1 MAAGLPV
8 RGATDHS
15 PAGHVPQP
23 DITRTRDSLFA
34 MRLPQVKTLA
44 IAIGAIT
51 SFAAVT
57 AFGVAPLATSALP
70 PSETMIESI
79 ELAPELMESET
90 GFVQQEKIRR
100 GETLGSLLARV
111 GADDPAFAAFVRR
124 DPVARRLLEL
134 RPGRTVSAVVGE
146 DRSVERLSYRLA
158 SDDRDGLGRRLVIV
172 REGTGFGAFEEAVPI
187 ERSVETRSAE
197 VRRSLVE
204 ALDVAD
210 IPDNVVTMMAD
221 VFGTDVDLQKDVRRG
236 DRLRVVYETIRE
248 AGSLE
253 PPMVGKI
260 LAVQFRGGQRKL
272 EAVWYD
278 RPEGGGGYYTFDG
291 RNLSR
296 PFLASPLEFTRVSS
310 GFTENR
316 LHPVLRDWRAHK
328 GVDMP
333 APIGTNVRAVANGT
347 IDFVGQQR
355 GYGNVVVVK
364 HDGRHMTLYAH
375 LHQFADGLR
384 PGGTVR
390 QGEVIG
396 SVGQTGWATGPHLH
410 FEFHIDGQHVDPMA
424 VVAQEP
430 VRALQGEDRSRFG
443 ALAGQYRARFGLL
456 DTQLAA
462 RFE

>member
-1 MAAGLPV
+1 M
-8 RGATDHS
+8 
-15 PAGHVPQP
+15 PQP
-23 DITRTRDSLFA
+23 DSFTTRDGPFK
-34 MRLPQVKTLA
+34 MRFPQVKSLA
-44 IAIGAIT
+44 IALGAVT

-57 AFGVAPLATSALP
+57 AFGVAPLSVPALP
-70 PSETMIESI
+70 PSETTIESVV
-79 ELAPELMESET
+79 LAPELLESDA

-100 GETLGSLLARV
+100 GETLASLLARM

-134 RPGRTVSAVVGE
+134 HPGRTVSAVVTE

-158 SDDRDGLGRRLVIV
+158 GDDPDALGRRLVIV
-172 REGTGFGAFEEAVPI
+172 REGAGFGAFEEAVPI
-187 ERSVETRSAE
+187 ERSIETRSAE
-197 VRRSLVE
+197 IRRSLIE

-210 IPDNVVTMMAD
+210 IPDNVVTKMAD
-221 VFGTDVDLQKDVRRG
+221 VFGTDVDLQKDLRRG
-236 DRLRVVYETIRE
+236 DRLRVVYETLRE

-253 PPMVGKI
+253 PPIVGKI

-272 EAVWYD
+272 EAVWY
-278 RPEGGGGYYTFDG
+278 EGGYYSFDG
-291 RNLSR
+291 RNLAR

-328 GVDMP
+328 GVDMA
-333 APIGTNVRAVANGT
+333 APVGTNVRVVANGT

-375 LHQFADGLR
+375 LNQFAAGLQ
-384 PGGTVR
+384 PGSPVR

-396 SVGQTGWATGPHLH
+396 TVGQTGWATGPHLH

-430 VRALQGEDRSRFG
+430 VRTLTGEDRSRFG

-456 DTQLAA
+456 DTQMAA

>member
-1 MAAGLPV
+1 
-8 RGATDHS
+8 
-15 PAGHVPQP
+15 
-23 DITRTRDSLFA
+23 
-34 MRLPQVKTLA
+34 MRFPQVKSLA
-44 IAIGAIT
+44 IAIGAVT

-57 AFGVAPLATSALP
+57 AFGVAPLSAPALP
-70 PSETMIESI
+70 PSETTIESVV
-79 ELAPELMESET
+79 LAPELLESDA

-100 GETLGSLLARV
+100 GETLASLLARM

-134 RPGRTVSAVVGE
+134 RPGRTVSAVVAE

-158 SDDRDGLGRRLVIV
+158 GDDADALGRRLVIV
-172 REGTGFGAFEEAVPI
+172 REGAGFGAFEEAVPI
-187 ERSVETRSAE
+187 ERSIETRSAE
-197 VRRSLVE
+197 IRRSLIE
-204 ALDVAD
+204 ALDTAD
-210 IPDNVVTMMAD
+210 IPDNVVTKMAD
-221 VFGTDVDLQKDVRRG
+221 VFGTDVDLQKDIRRG
-236 DRLRVVYETIRE
+236 DRLRVVYETLRE

-253 PPMVGKI
+253 PPIVGKI

-278 RPEGGGGYYTFDG
+278 RSDGGGGYFTFDG
-291 RNLSR
+291 RNLAR

-310 GFTENR
+310 GFTESR
-316 LHPVLRDWRAHK
+316 LHPILRDWRAHK

-333 APIGTNVRAVANGT
+333 APVGTSVRVVANGT
-347 IDFVGQQR
+347 IDFIGQQR

-375 LHQFADGLR
+375 LNQFAYGLQ
-384 PGGTVR
+384 PGSVVR
-390 QGEVIG
+390 QGESIG
-396 SVGQTGWATGPHLH
+396 TVGQTGWATGPHLH

-430 VRALQGEDRSRFG
+430 VRTLTGEDRSRFG
-443 ALAGQYRARFGLL
+443 TLAGQYRARFGLL

>member
-1 MAAGLPV
+1 
-8 RGATDHS
+8 
-15 PAGHVPQP
+15 
-23 DITRTRDSLFA
+23 

-44 IAIGAIT
+44 IAIGAAT

-57 AFGVAPLATSALP
+57 AFGVAPLASPALP
-70 PSETMIESI
+70 PSETMIESVV
-79 ELAPELMESET
+79 LAPKLMESET
-90 GFVQQEKIRR
+90 GFVQLEKIRR
-100 GETLGSLLARV
+100 GETLGSLLARM
-111 GADDPAFAAFVRR
+111 GADDPDFAAYVRR

-134 RPGRTVSAVVGE
+134 RPGRTVSAVVAA

-158 SDDRDGLGRRLVIV
+158 GDDPDSLGRRLVIV
-172 REGTGFGAFEEAVPI
+172 REGAGFGAFEESVPI
-187 ERSVETRSAE
+187 ERSIETRSAE
-197 VRRSLVE
+197 IRRSLIE

-210 IPDNVVTMMAD
+210 IPDNVVTKMAD
-221 VFGTDVDLQKDVRRG
+221 VFGTDVDLQRDLRRG

-253 PPMVGKI
+253 PPIVGKI

-272 EAVWYD
+272 EAVWFD
-278 RPEGGGGYYTFDG
+278 RGEGGGSYFTFDG

-310 GFTENR
+310 GFSESR

-347 IDFVGQQR
+347 IDFVGPQR
-355 GYGNVVVVK
+355 GYGNVVVIK
-364 HDGRHMTLYAH
+364 HDRRHTTLYAH
-375 LHQFADGLR
+375 LHQFAHGLQ
-384 PGGTVR
+384 PGASVR

-410 FEFHIDGQHVDPMA
+410 FEFHIDGQYVDPMA

-430 VRALQGEDRSRFG
+430 VRALQGADRSRFG
-443 ALAGQYRARFGLL
+443 ELAWQYRARFGLL